1 MEVEMKKFM
10 LAVLFIVILILFIG
24 SAAAKE
30 INKHFHQTFDVK
42 QGGVLH
48 LSHGDGD
55 VTIIPWNEDKIDV
68 EVNYRADIDKVGIG
82 REHNFDVEFSQRG
95 SSVYVTEK
103 ERYAFTIGYI
113 DVKRYEY
120 IYEIK
125 APNYIR
131 LDLKGDDGDVNI
143 EGWREEIECR
153 LDDGDLVLKDI
164 DASRTRIWGEDGTT
178 EIEKFKGELS
188 ISVDD
193 GDICLSRCVMPEC
206 KLDMEDGN
214 IQVQNSS
221 GSFDITSDDGDVI
234 IDQTRAEKLYIRAN
248 CADIDLNLLVSDTLN
263 ADIKTD
269 DGPVRVNL
277 ERGFSTSFYTYSYNG
292 RIRIELENIE
302 NFEDELHS
310 KSGEINGGKGRIRIR
325 TSDGNITIGEK

>member
-1 MEVEMKKFM
+1 MKKFM
-10 LAVLFIVILILFIG
+10 LIILFLVVLTLFIG
-24 SAAAKE
+24 SAPAKE

-42 QGGVLH
+42 QGDVLH

-68 EVNYRADIDKVGIG
+68 EVNYRADIDRVGIG
-82 REHNFDVEFSQRG
+82 QEHEFDVEFSQRG

-103 ERYAFTIGYI
+103 ERYGFTIGYI
-113 DVKRYEY
+113 NMKRYEY

-131 LDLKGDDGDVNI
+131 LDLKGDDGDVII

-153 LDDGDLVLKDI
+153 LDDGDLVLRDI
-164 DASRTRIWGEDGTT
+164 DAGRTRIWGEDGTT
-178 EIEKFKGELS
+178 EIENFKGELS
-188 ISVDD
+188 IAVDD
-193 GDICLSRCVMPEC
+193 GDIRLSGCEMSEC
-206 KLDMEDGN
+206 RLEMEDGDA
-214 IQVQNSS
+214 QVQNSS

-248 CADIDLNLLVSDTLN
+248 DGDIDLNFLVSDTLN

-269 DGPVRVNL
+269 DGPVRINL
-277 ERGFSTSFYTYSYNG
+277 ERGFSTSFYTYSDDG

-302 NFEDELHS
+302 NFEDERHS